1 MRLVIGNR
9 NYSSWSFR
17 PWIAMRHAGVE
28 FETQVVPLDFTVDNV
43 HLLEHSPSKR
53 VPVLYDGDLC
63 IWESLA
69 ICEYIAERFPDAG
82 LWPKAPAARA
92 RARAV
97 ACEMHAGFTALRNS
111 LHMNMHRTPSAF
123 AYDEDVARDIARI
136 EQIWADCRA
145 ETGQGGHFL
154 FGAFTIADAMFAPV
168 VSRFHSYQV
177 PVSHV
182 SKAYMDAMQ
191 ALPAWQEWEAEALQ
205 EDWVIPGSE
214 V

>member
-17 PWIAMRHAGVE
+17 PWIAMRHAGID

-69 ICEYIAERFPDAG
+69 ICEYVAERFPEAG
-82 LWPKAPAARA
+82 LWPQNPAMRA
-92 RARAV
+92 RARSIS
-97 ACEMHAGFTALRNS
+97 CEMHAGFSALRNS
-111 LHMNMHRTPSAF
+111 LHMNMHRKPAAL
-123 AYDEDVARDIARI
+123 AYHEGTAKDIARI

-145 ETGQGGHFL
+145 ETGQGGPFL

-177 PVSHV
+177 PVSLV
-182 SKAYMDAMQ
+182 SKAYMEAMA
-191 ALPAWQEWEAEALQ
+191 ALPAWREWEAEALT